1 METAMRWS
9 ARIYGCLLVLYPCE
23 LRCRFGADMVEVFL
37 ELLRA
42 AIVERGAS
50 GVVDLWCTVLW
61 ELASVGVPSRLKT
74 GTIVAGTLSL
84 AVSSF
89 IAWIFFRAVG

>member
-1 METAMRWS
+1 
-9 ARIYGCLLVLYPCE
+9 
-23 LRCRFGADMVEVFL
+23 MVEVFL
-37 ELLRA
+37 DLLRA

-50 GVVDLWCTVLW
+50 GVVDLWCTALW
-61 ELASVGVPSRLKT
+61 ELVSVGVPSRLKT
-74 GTIVAGTLSL
+74 GTIVAGALSL